1 MSYENSEWVQKDYF
15 AYLLRMWR
23 EDNGDGTPSVT
34 EMLWRASL
42 QSPGNT
48 QRIGFTSLE
57 ELYSYLLSQAGISSA
72 VENKKAD

>member
-42 QSPGNT
+42 QSPGSSK
-48 QRIGFTSLE
+48 RIGFSSLQ
-57 ELYSYLLSQAGISSA
+57 ELFDFLSSQAGIEPIA
-72 VENKKAD
+72 KNGKED